1 MNNRQV
7 TDTIMMIRPSCF
19 AFNASTAVD
28 NVYQNS
34 YKDNMLE
41 SEISEKAS
49 FEFDEFVN
57 VLKSEA
63 VNVIQFTDLYKNN
76 TPDSIFP
83 NNWISTHI
91 DGSVWLY
98 PMLSINRRAE
108 RRQDII
114 DYLNSKEL
122 DFNYFVFLDVFIYL
136 GDLDNVFQLIYSQN
150 KTSGKLIFTTENNK
164 KGNYFLEQ
172 TGRYSHSKSYIEMLC
187 DKYNYNITYYKNI
200 NLRKENTEF
209 INGGLYILE
218 FHKN

>member
-1 MNNRQV
+1 MDYNAPKIVSKLITNN
-7 TDTIMMIRPSCF
+7 
-19 AFNASTAVD
+19 
-28 NVYQNS
+28 YQNKS
-34 YKDNMLE
+34 LGSILDLGCGTGLFGEEIYRFCNYLE
-41 SEISEKAS
+41 G
-49 FEFDEFVN
+49 V
-57 VLKSEA
+57 
-63 VNVIQFTDLYKNN
+63 DLSSLMINLARKKNIY
-76 TPDSIFP
+76 SK
-83 NNWISTHI
+83 
-91 DGSVWLY
+91 
-98 PMLSINRRAE
+98 LSAM
-108 RRQDII
+108 DII

-136 GDLDNVFQLIYSQN
+136 GDLDNVFQLIYSKN

-187 DKYNYNITYYKNI
+187 DKYDYNITYYKNI